1 MYLAVKSL
9 HVACVI
15 VSITGFFM
23 RGWLTFADSPA
34 MGRRWLKWAP
44 HVNDTVLLAA
54 AISLAVMSEQY
65 PLAQSWLTAKIV
77 GLLVYILLGMLA
89 LKPGRSRGARIA
101 AWLAALVVFAYVV
114 AVALTRDPAG
124 FLAGFGWR

>member
-77 GLLVYILLGMLA
+77 GLLAYILLGMLA

-124 FLAGFGWR
+124 FLAWFGWC

>member
-65 PLAQSWLTAKIV
+65 PLAQS
-77 GLLVYILLGMLA
+77 
-89 LKPGRSRGARIA
+89 
-101 AWLAALVVFAYVV
+101 
-114 AVALTRDPAG
+114 
-124 FLAGFGWR
+124 

>member
-124 FLAGFGWR
+124 FLAWFGWC

>member
-101 AWLAALVVFAYVV
+101 AWLAALGVFAYVV

-124 FLAGFGWR
+124 FLAWFGWC